1 MSLSNNKR
9 PGVSVLGSGV
19 LKTYEPDLVA
29 VRPISGKNKQ
39 KYYKGELKMITRVG
53 KLACLSVVWCM
64 TLSLILIQVPTLC
77 FGDEITI
84 DVAPNVLN
92 IQSEGKVVTVHTD
105 IDYGVVDVYTV
116 FLNGVDINSW
126 KADNRGNFVAKF
138 LMDNIKTLD
147 GLIID
152 DYNTLKLVG
161 DTTDGDAFS
170 GEQEIKVINNGS
182 ED

>member
-1 MSLSNNKR
+1 
-9 PGVSVLGSGV
+9 
-19 LKTYEPDLVA
+19 
-29 VRPISGKNKQ
+29 
-39 KYYKGELKMITRVG
+39 MIKRVG
-53 KLACLSVVWCM
+53 KLACLSVVWGM
-64 TLSLILIQVPTLC
+64 ALSLILIQVPALC

-92 IQSEGKVVTVHTD
+92 IQSEGKIVTVHTD

-138 LMDNIKTLD
+138 SMDDIKALN
-147 GLIID
+147 GLIIG

-161 DTTDGDAFS
+161 DTTDGVAFS
-170 GEQEIKVINNGS
+170 GEQDIKVIDIGS
-182 ED
+182 DDQ